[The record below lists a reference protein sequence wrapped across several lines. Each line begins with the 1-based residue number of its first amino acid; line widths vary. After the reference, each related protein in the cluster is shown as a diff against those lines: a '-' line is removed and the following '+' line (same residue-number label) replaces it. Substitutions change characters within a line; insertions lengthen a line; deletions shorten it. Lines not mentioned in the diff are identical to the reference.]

1 MLPATQ
7 GEGQNENL
15 SLIQEAFSILAQ
27 GAPKVA
33 KSLVQVATE
42 GKSEIA
48 KVQAS
53 QIILDR
59 IGLHG
64 RVDIGVTGTHLV
76 GVVDAGEVASGA
88 ADTVRKRLDKL
99 REQHALTKGADD
111 GEGVVIV
118 FPGSVVEDEQEEQ
131 ETE

>member
-99 REQHALTKGADD
+99 REQHALTKGADED

-118 FPGSVVEDEQEEQ
+118 FPGSVVEDEK